1 MKKKKSGLIIIL
13 IGLALVLYPIF
24 SNILMSKTQTKVI
37 STYDEM
43 ISNMEKEQIEAEKE
57 KARLYNERLSSE
69 NAIKIDMENGED
81 ENLSYMNVL
90 NIGDIMGYIS
100 IPKIEAYLPIYH
112 GTSENVLQSGV
123 GHVESSSFPIGE
135 KNSHTVLAGHSGLV
149 RAKIFDQINKLKEDD
164 MFFIYMFDEV
174 FAYKINQIKVV
185 LPDNTQDVQ
194 IVNGKEYVTLLTCTP
209 YAINSHRLLVRGERI
224 EGYIPPVEDE
234 NENISETK
242 EERIKDT
249 QSIEKKIQKTNVK
262 IVISV
267 ILVTL
272 FIVVLIILIV
282 LTIHENNRIKN
293 KIQKIKD
300 E

>member
-224 EGYIPPVEDE
+224 EGYVPPVEGE

-242 EERIKDT
+242 EEIIKDT

>member
-149 RAKIFDQINKLKEDD
+149 RAKIFNKLKEDD

-224 EGYIPPVEDE
+224 EGYNPPVEDE

-242 EERIKDT
+242 EEIIKDT

>member
-13 IGLALVLYPIF
+13 IGLAIVLYPIF

-224 EGYIPPVEDE
+224 EGYVPPVEGE

-242 EERIKDT
+242 EEIIKDT

>member
-135 KNSHTVLAGHSGLV
+135 KDSHTVLAGHSGLV

-242 EERIKDT
+242 EEIIKDT

>member
-69 NAIKIDMENGED
+69 NAIKIDMENGEN

-224 EGYIPPVEDE
+224 EGYVPPVEGE

-242 EERIKDT
+242 EEIIKDT

>member
-242 EERIKDT
+242 EEIIKDT

>member
-1 MKKKKSGLIIIL
+1 MTINYQLHK
-13 IGLALVLYPIF
+13 LY
-24 SNILMSKTQTKVI
+24 
-37 STYDEM
+37 
-43 ISNMEKEQIEAEKE
+43 
-57 KARLYNERLSSE
+57 
-69 NAIKIDMENGED
+69 
-81 ENLSYMNVL
+81 
-90 NIGDIMGYIS
+90 IMGYIS

-242 EERIKDT
+242 EEIIKDT

>member
-242 EERIKDT
+242 EDIIKDT

>member
-242 EERIKDT
+242 EEIIKDT

-262 IVISV
+262 TVISV

>member
-69 NAIKIDMENGED
+69 NAIKIDMENGEN

-242 EERIKDT
+242 EEIIKDT

>member
-1 MKKKKSGLIIIL
+1 MKKKKCGLIIIL

-69 NAIKIDMENGED
+69 NAIKIDMENGEN

-224 EGYIPPVEDE
+224 EGYVPPVEGE

-242 EERIKDT
+242 EEIIKDT

>member
-224 EGYIPPVEDE
+224 EGYIPPVEGE

-242 EERIKDT
+242 EEIIKDT

>member
-69 NAIKIDMENGED
+69 NAIKIDMENGEN

-224 EGYIPPVEDE
+224 EGYVLPVEGE

-242 EERIKDT
+242 EEIIKDT

>member
-69 NAIKIDMENGED
+69 NAIKIDMENGEN

-135 KNSHTVLAGHSGLV
+135 KNSHTVLAGHSGLI

-224 EGYIPPVEDE
+224 EGYVPPVEGE

-242 EERIKDT
+242 EEIIKDT